1 MKKSDLKKLLESVA
15 DDGDVNEAILKADE
29 FKGLKDLNK
38 LTANDIGT
46 ILTGE
51 VGKAYMQS
59 HDDSVRSHAVETYK
73 NGKGKEA
80 LEKARL
86 EGIEEGKNGK
96 KLTPEQIELKELKD
110 KIAKMEAEK
119 LQSELIK
126 TNSQKLKDK
135 GLDEGLAKY
144 IEEDSDIDYFENLI
158 ATIVDSKVKEKLGGS
173 AYKPPTG
180 NNDPVESWSLEQ
192 AMAYMNAHPDADINS
207 VMAKVK

>member
-1 MKKSDLKKLLESVA
+1 MKKTDLIELLKDIA
-15 DDGDVNEAILKADE
+15 DDGEINETLLGSDE
-29 FKGLKDLNK
+29 FKGLKDLSNI
-38 LTANDIGT
+38 TADDISS

-73 NGKGKEA
+73 NGKGKDA
-80 LEKARL
+80 IEKARL

-119 LQSELIK
+119 LQAEIIK
-126 TNSQKLKDK
+126 ANGQKLKDK

-144 IEEDSDIDYFENLI
+144 VKEDSDIEYFENI
-158 ATIVDSKVKEKLGGS
+158 INAMADSKVKEKLGDS
-173 AYKPPTG
+173 AYKPPVGGQQGENWT
-180 NNDPVESWSLEQ
+180 LEQ
-192 AMAYMNAHPDADINS
+192 AMNYMNAHPDADINS